1 MIKPIAFTHD
11 IDRSYLTNTKKSRR
25 SIKRTKTQNNYE
37 FHFNDSASK
46 FNISENKD
54 DRQELIRKK
63 INSSDEQFQ
72 IKMQK
77 AMNDKTDTEG
87 LIKIAEL
94 HAMSRKLKKSN
105 QKLAVSKSKEQLKV
119 KSLKS
124 TSKDN
129 LHRFKPTPPKQKILP
144 GMKRRPLPSRN
155 KTIQVDKDISKEP
168 KSFHRFRPRILDH
181 SKERISNQKEFEK
194 KNLF

>member
-1 MIKPIAFTHD
+1 MIKPITFTHD

-46 FNISENKD
+46 FNINQNKD
-54 DRQELIRKK
+54 DKQDLIRKK

-77 AMNDKTDTEG
+77 EMNDKTDTEG

-94 HAMSRKLKKSN
+94 HEMSRKMRRSN
-105 QKLAVSKSKEQLKV
+105 QKPTVSKSKEQLKV

-129 LHRFKPTPPKQKILP
+129 FNRFKPTPPKQTTQP
-144 GMKRRPLPSRN
+144 GMRRRPIPSRN
-155 KTIQVDKDISKEP
+155 KTMQADIDISKEP
-168 KSFHRFRPRILDH
+168 KNYHRLRSRTLYH
-181 SKERISNQKEFEK
+181 SKERISNQKEY
-194 KNLF
+194 